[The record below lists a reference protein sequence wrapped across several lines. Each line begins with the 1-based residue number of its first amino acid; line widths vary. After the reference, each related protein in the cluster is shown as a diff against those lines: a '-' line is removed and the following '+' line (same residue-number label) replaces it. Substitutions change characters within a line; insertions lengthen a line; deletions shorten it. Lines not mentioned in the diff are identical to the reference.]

1 MEAIPLH
8 ELSIAESVVEAVLA
22 RTGDQRVAVVRL
34 RVGRLAGVVRDSL
47 EFCFELA
54 SAGTPLEGA
63 TLDIEEPEG
72 RLHCRTCGDVSAR
85 DDLILLCDCG
95 SADVEVVSGR
105 ELELG
110 SVEVA

>member
-1 MEAIPLH
+1 MH
-8 ELSIAESVVEAVLA
+8 ELSMAESVIDAVLA
-22 RTGDQRVAVVRL
+22 RRGDRPVSVVRL
-34 RVGRLAGVVRDSL
+34 RVGRLAGVVRGSW

-63 TLDIEEPEG
+63 TLEIDEPEG
-72 RLHCRTCGDVSAR
+72 RLHCRSWGAVSTR
-85 DDLILLCDCG
+85 DDLILLCACG